1 MIVEKRVIPIERIE
15 SYGKGYLE
23 KEKTRKE
30 KIEKYMRQSSEAT
43 NFKYWL
49 ASRINLTILYKDKE
63 TEIILRE
70 ISKKYREFNGF
81 ERIHIEAWKG
91 KSSLKLIEE
100 PDKFICIT
108 FRKEEKD
115 SEPKEIKK
123 EIIKKEI
130 NDLLIVLGGFKEK
143 EKIPTPKIAEKF
155 YKMNWKEIFSDR
167 IKHITLTYI
176 FNILEQKGYIKYHR
190 SGKVTILKNLENAN
204 WKI

>member
-81 ERIHIEAWKG
+81 ERIQIEAWKG
-91 KSSLKLIEE
+91 KSSLKLIE
-100 PDKFICIT
+100 
-108 FRKEEKD
+108 
-115 SEPKEIKK
+115 
-123 EIIKKEI
+123 
-130 NDLLIVLGGFKEK
+130 
-143 EKIPTPKIAEKF
+143 
-155 YKMNWKEIFSDR
+155 IFSSFS
-167 IKHITLTYI
+167 TLL
-176 FNILEQKGYIKYHR
+176 N
-190 SGKVTILKNLENAN
+190 S
-204 WKI
+204 